1 MGEGGEHEVEPA
13 VAVVVAGIDT
23 HAGLRPALAVHRDAG
38 QQPDALE
45 APASQVVVQE
55 VRIRVVRH
63 EEIDLAVAVVVGRD
77 DAEAVGLRRVRE
89 AGGRGSLDEGAVPP
103 IQEEEVLLA
112 RQARRADHD
121 VGPVAP
127 DQRPLRADDLVP
139 AGLDVARDVEVEI
152 AVGVGVEERA
162 ARAPAGGR
170 HAGRRSHVLEG
181 AVALVAKEEVGAP
194 VRDVEVER
202 AVAVVVA
209 RADAVA
215 PCGRVEARLLRDILE
230 LQPAQ
235 VPVED
240 VAVRHALAA
249 LRELRGRHEID
260 VEPPV
265 AVVVEEGDTT
275 ASRLEDVVFGRSS
288 AVRLRR
294 EPARLL
300 EERGRGSRRR
310 VVGRWHGRRPHRGGV
325 AAVDRLL
332 HLRLAVAALQ
342 AQAERDLALE
352 LHPHAFEQREVGSGV
367 EARSARGRG
376 REILR
381 RTPQLGPQLGGERR
395 ACAARFGL
403 AAQSRKPFGGLLA
416 GAKGV
421 LAGHVRASRLLDAV
435 GGFAAQL
442 QQLGAI
448 GTVGAGLRR
457 PGGRSPGQQD
467 DRDQDSVGKQTK
479 QEPCHFFGRW
489 A

>member
-1 MGEGGEHEVEPA
+1 MWG
-13 VAVVVAGIDT
+13 
-23 HAGLRPALAVHRDAG
+23 
-38 QQPDALE
+38 
-45 APASQVVVQE
+45 
-55 VRIRVVRH
+55 
-63 EEIDLAVAVVVGRD
+63 
-77 DAEAVGLRRVRE
+77 
-89 AGGRGSLDEGAVPP
+89 
-103 IQEEEVLLA
+103 
-112 RQARRADHD
+112 
-121 VGPVAP
+121 
-127 DQRPLRADDLVP
+127 PLRQTSVRCALDDLVP
-139 AGLDVARDVEVEI
+139 AGLHVARDVEVEI

-170 HAGRRSHVLEG
+170 DTGRRRHVLEG

-215 PCGRVEARLLRDILE
+215 PCGRVEPRLLRDVLE
-230 LQPAQ
+230 LQPAE

-249 LRELRGRHEID
+249 LRELRGRHEVD

-275 ASRLEDVVFGRSS
+275 ASRLEDVILRRSS
-288 AVRLRR
+288 AVGLRR

-300 EERGRGSRRR
+300 EECGRRSRGR
-310 VVGRWHGRRPHRGGV
+310 VVGRGHGRRPHRGGV

-352 LHPHAFEQREVGSGV
+352 LHPHAFEQREVGRGV

-376 REILR
+376 CQVLR

-403 AAQSRKPFGGLLA
+403 AAQGRKPFGGLLA

-421 LAGHVRASRLLDAV
+421 LPGHVRAARLFDPV

-448 GTVGAGLRR
+448 GPVGASLRR
-457 PGGRSPGQQD
+457 PGSRASGQQD
-467 DRDQDSVGKQTK
+467 DHDQEESVGNGTK
-479 QEPCHFFGRW
+479 REPYHFFGRW